1 MDYVVR
7 AVDVGFG
14 NTKFVSNVA
23 GSDIRCACF
32 PSVAYPT
39 MREPSG
45 QPGYERRK
53 TVAIPINGLFY
64 EVGPEVEL
72 AADTFRATQM
82 HDRYTETPEYMAL
95 LRGALALADVVNLH
109 RLRSADS
116 ARQGGYAGHVS
127 LACCAHAAACRFTRP

>member
-64 EVGPEVEL
+64 EVGGFNIRSCHVVSIEPTGF
-72 AADTFRATQM
+72 DGISDGMKDFM
-82 HDRYTETPEYMAL
+82 DRYNPRNTS
-95 LRGALALADVVNLH
+95 VW
-109 RLRSADS
+109 
-116 ARQGGYAGHVS
+116 
-127 LACCAHAAACRFTRP
+127 RFNE